1 MYVGG
6 FDCKRSEL
14 QSMQVKVLG
23 GLYGV
28 LLDVVGCNVL
38 PYAVLVL
45 MALPAEGDAKRLPC
59 SCGGHEVSVA

>member
-1 MYVGG
+1 M
-6 FDCKRSEL
+6 
-14 QSMQVKVLG
+14 
-23 GLYGV
+23 

-45 MALPAEGDAKRLPC
+45 MALPAEGDAKRVPC